1 MVNEYLTKTDIIT
14 WIENWAKNNPN
25 PTEAD
30 IATFAKNLN
39 NKMLKLDYKVTN
51 GGTVIGYAGKLDDG
65 GTGIFKTVE
74 NLTKNSN
81 EAYCFINN
89 AADNILNDDKFNI
102 ALNEAVGPKSA
113 GYILGGAWNG
123 DTRSKYSFGDTL
135 SLNDLVSDN
144 FMKNN
149 AKGDVYLLI
158 ADNARMDSTL
168 NVTEIERLLTMDEVK
183 TINGIDKSVLANMSS
198 TERFNLLK
206 EQSVI
211 DMMNANI
218 YRGPNGTEILSFK
231 GTKYEDIFKTNIPV
245 DYTNVGS
252 YADRAFLSHDQLFSK
267 YLFLNSSVSQ
277 SILDEFRIGEYR
289 LKTTGIDTLTN
300 KNLYFDNNGLLLSID
315 KKVSD
320 SAFETTI
327 GDVIQFK
334 SNAEMS
340 KLFPDVDF
348 EKLSE
353 LEKIQLRQLEL
364 EYRRANGILDID
376 KLFIINIVRLFY
388 K

>member
-1 MVNEYLTKTDIIT
+1 M
-14 WIENWAKNNPN
+14 
-25 PTEAD
+25 
-30 IATFAKNLN
+30 LN
-39 NKMLKLDYKVTN
+39 NKESGFNLYSAVEKVVGEEYIDILWN
-51 GGTVIGYAGKLDDG
+51 GA
-65 GTGIFKTVE
+65 
-74 NLTKNSN
+74 
-81 EAYCFINN
+81 
-89 AADNILNDDKFNI
+89 NDS
-102 ALNEAVGPKSA
+102 VGVRTPYSFS
-113 GYILGGAWNG
+113 GYIDADG
-123 DTRSKYSFGDTL
+123 DICGIKSICDYVSKEYTL
-135 SLNDLVSDN
+135 A
-144 FMKNN
+144 N
-149 AKGDVYLLI
+149 AKG
-158 ADNARMDSTL
+158 
-168 NVTEIERLLTMDEVK
+168 NVTVILSDKTSVNKVFGQTELPTMLSKNDVEK
-183 TINGIDKSVLANMSS
+183 INGIPKEVLLGLSPEEQINI
-198 TERFNLLK
+198 LK
-206 EQSVI
+206 EKSVI

-218 YRGPNGTEILSFK
+218 YRGPDGTEILSFK
-231 GTKYEDIFKTNIPV
+231 GTKYENIFKTDITD
-245 DYTNVGS
+245 DYTNVGR

-315 KKVSD
+315 KKVPD
-320 SAFETTI
+320 SSFETTI
-327 GDVIQFK
+327 GDVRQFK

-376 KLFIINIVRLFY
+376 KLFIINII